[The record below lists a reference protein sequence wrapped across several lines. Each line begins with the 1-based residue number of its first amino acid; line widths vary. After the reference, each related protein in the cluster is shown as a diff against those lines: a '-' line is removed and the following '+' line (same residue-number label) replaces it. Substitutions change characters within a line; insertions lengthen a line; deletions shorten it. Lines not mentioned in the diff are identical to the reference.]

1 MAIPEPI
8 LDDLR
13 FQRDLVDEARR
24 RINRYCPEWTDYNL
38 SDPGITLIEL
48 FAWMT
53 ELITYR
59 LNQVPEKNYL
69 RFLDLLGLRL
79 QPASSARTNV
89 TFYLSTRFPLNR
101 DDDTSVVIPAGFEV
115 ATRRTDEEPELIF
128 TTDERLHIRSPR
140 LTDVRRDAEFN
151 KNVLARLEAEEAG
164 DEFLPF
170 HPTPRPADTFYLGFH
185 PDHDLRGHILQ
196 LHFSCVKTEAVG
208 VQRKD
213 PPLVWE
219 CSVGDGRWE
228 EVAPSRRHGEEDTT
242 GGLNNERGR
251 LTLYLPLT
259 LRAAPVQGRTAQWVR
274 CRVEQRRPEQG
285 MYTESPQIKKLAA
298 FTIGATTPATHAVI
312 VRGERLGVGSGEPG
326 QVFHLLHAPVLGLAE
341 DETVEV
347 EEVRDGQ
354 TVFVPWKAVDDFA
367 HSDRFDRHFTLDTAS
382 GEVAFGPSVR
392 QADGTVRQYGRVP
405 EAGRQIR
412 FSRYRHGGGS
422 IGNVPAGKLQ
432 VLKAALPYVDRVV
445 NFESA
450 EGGRD
455 AESLDEAKQRARRQV
470 RSQQRAVTA
479 EDFENLARGASR
491 EVARA
496 KCRTPASPTDRTV
509 PPGVM
514 EVLIVP
520 AAADSLRAGD
530 LSRLHLEPEL
540 ARAVQSHLDRFRLL
554 STNLRLR
561 EPDYL
566 GVRVEAEIAVS
577 DYTDPEA
584 VRAQVAERLRQFLS
598 PLALTDEAAAGEAGL
613 GPNWEGWPFGRT
625 LFVSE
630 IYMLI
635 QRVPGVKHVL
645 DVRLAHRPVNPLTEK
660 PPEALAEAEAQPLT
674 RLEGR
679 KLDVPAHALVC
690 SLGHLVKVVE
700 L

>member
-24 RINRYCPEWTDYNL
+24 RIIRYCPEWTDYNL

-101 DDDTSVVIPAGFEV
+101 EDDTSVVVPAGFEV
-115 ATRRTDEEPELIF
+115 ATRRTEEDPELIF
-128 TTDERLHIRSPR
+128 TTDDRLHIRSPR
-140 LTDVRRDAEFN
+140 LTDVRRDVEFN
-151 KNVLARLEAEEAG
+151 KNALARLESEGAG
-164 DEFLPF
+164 DEFQPF
-170 HPTPRPADTFYLGFH
+170 HPNPRPNDTFYLGFH

-196 LHFSCVKTEAVG
+196 LHFNCVKTEAVG

-228 EVAPSRRHGEEDTT
+228 ELTPSRRPGEDDTT

-251 LTLYLPLT
+251 LTFYLPLG
-259 LRAAPVQGRTAQWVR
+259 LRAAQVQGRLAQWVR

-285 MYTESPQIKKLAA
+285 MYTESPQILKLAA
-298 FTIGATTPATHAVI
+298 YTIGATTPATHAVI
-312 VRGERLGVGSGEPG
+312 VRGERLGASSGEAG
-326 QVFHLLHAPVLGLAE
+326 QTFRLLNAPVLGLAAGE
-341 DETVEV
+341 HVEV

-354 TVFVPWKAVDDFA
+354 TVAVPWAAVDDFA
-367 HSDRFDRHFTLDTAS
+367 HSDRFDRHFRLDTAS
-382 GEVAFGPSVR
+382 GEVSFGPSIR
-392 QADGTVRQYGRVP
+392 QADGQVRQYGRVP
-405 EAGRQIR
+405 EAGRAIV
-412 FSRYRHGGGS
+412 FTRYRSGGGAV
-422 IGNVPAGKLQ
+422 GNVPAGKLQ

-445 NFESA
+445 NFDQA

-455 AESLDEAKQRARRQV
+455 AESLAEAKQRARREV

-491 EVARA
+491 AVARA
-496 KCRTPASPTDRTV
+496 KCRTPSGPDDRAV

-514 EVLIVP
+514 EVLVVP
-520 AAADSLRAGD
+520 AAFDSLRAGD
-530 LSRLHLEPEL
+530 LRKLYLEPEL
-540 ARAVQSHLDRFRLL
+540 ARLVQTHLDQYRLL
-554 STNLRLR
+554 STTLRLR
-561 EPDYL
+561 EPDYV
-566 GVRVEAEIAVS
+566 GVRVEAEIAVAE
-577 DYTDPEA
+577 YFAPEA
-584 VRAQVAERLRQFLS
+584 VSAQVAERLRQFLS
-598 PLALTDEAAAGEAGL
+598 PLALTDEAEAAEAGL

-630 IYMLI
+630 VYMLI

-645 DVRLAHRPVNPLTEK
+645 DVRLAQRPVNPLTEK
-660 PPEALAEAEAQPLT
+660 AAGEGEAPALL
-674 RLEGR
+674 RLDGR
-679 KLDVPAHALVC
+679 RLDLPAHALLC
-690 SLGHLVKVVE
+690 SLEHSVKVVE